1 MNIPGG
7 VKYAFVQDRE
17 RNFIVSGAL
26 RFEFDSGSTDV
37 FQGQGDGIVI
47 SSIAADWGTGGL
59 LDGGDNNEQIFWH
72 AYADYNVTD
81 HFTAGTSSRGSRCAM
96 RCVPWSAR

>member
-26 RFEFDSGSTDV
+26 RFEFDSGITDV

-47 SSIAADWGTGGL
+47 SS
-59 LDGGDNNEQIFWH
+59 
-72 AYADYNVTD
+72 
-81 HFTAGTSSRGSRCAM
+81 
-96 RCVPWSAR
+96 SAR